1 MKHRIDF
8 VDFVLT
14 LAAVMFFIYCTARN
28 SGAVAVIEK
37 TIRTQTEQRMD

>member
-14 LAAVMFFIYCTARN
+14 LAAVMFFIYCTAKN
-28 SGAVAVIEK
+28 SGSVAVIEK
-37 TIRTQTEQRMD
+37 EVSEQWQQ